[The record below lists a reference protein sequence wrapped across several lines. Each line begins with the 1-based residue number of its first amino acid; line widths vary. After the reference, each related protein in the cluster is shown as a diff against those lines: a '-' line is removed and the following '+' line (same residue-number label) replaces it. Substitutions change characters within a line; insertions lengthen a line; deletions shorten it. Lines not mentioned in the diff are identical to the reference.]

1 MSQSIAPPKKR
12 LRTKM
17 PFRKALKNNWLLL
30 VMLIPAVTFVVIFSY
45 MPMSGLVLA
54 FKTYRV
60 RDGIFGSPWCG
71 WQNFKFLLISGKL
84 WPITRNTILYN
95 LVFLTFNTACE
106 VIFALL
112 LSELGGVWFKKI
124 SQTIMFLP
132 YFISWVVIRAV
143 MYNLFNFEHGVVNNV
158 LTAMGLPAVDIYN
171 NPNIWPPLLVIIK
184 LWKNAGYGSVVYL
197 ASLTGQDREI
207 FEAAEVDGANIF
219 QRVWHISIPSLIP
232 TIIIMLLLGVG
243 NIFRGDFSLFYQTVG
258 NNSMLLSTTD
268 IIDTF
273 VFRSLINTGDIG
285 MSSAAGLYQS
295 VLCFITVL
303 IFNAAVKKYD
313 PDYSL
318 F

>member
-30 VMLIPAVTFVVIFSY
+30 VMLIPAVTFVLIFSY

-112 LSELGGVWFKKI
+112 LSELGGIWFKKI

>member
-1 MSQSIAPPKKR
+1 MSKSIAPPKKR

-184 LWKNAGYGSVVYL
+184 LWKSAGYGSVVYL

>member
-30 VMLIPAVTFVVIFSY
+30 VMLIPAVTFVLIFSY

-112 LSELGGVWFKKI
+112 LSELGGIWFKKI

-184 LWKNAGYGSVVYL
+184 LWKSAGYGSVVYL